1 MDPPAS
7 VRSWSSDKISILT
20 DVGRFHHDAG
30 AAVAKQLASRGVR
43 VAINYSSNRER
54 AANTLS
60 QLEGS
65 GHILVQGNAFDRE
78 GIEQLVKVR
87 RLRGKGV
94 SPALDSECPSRRQR
108 LKR

>member
-1 MDPPAS
+1 VDPPAS
-7 VRSWSSDKISILT
+7 VRSWSSDNIYILT
-20 DVGRFHHDAG
+20 NLERFHHDEG

-54 AANTLS
+54 AAKTLS

-78 GIEQLVKVR
+78 GIEQLVKVT
-87 RLRGKGV
+87 RLRGKGI
-94 SPALDSECPSRRQR
+94 
-108 LKR
+108 

>member
-1 MDPPAS
+1 VDPPAS
-7 VRSWSSDKISILT
+7 VRSWSSDNISNLT
-20 DVGRFHHDAG
+20 DLGRFYHDEG

-54 AANTLS
+54 AAKTLS

-78 GIEQLVKVR
+78 EIEQLVKVR
-87 RLRGKGV
+87 RLCGKGM
-94 SPALDSECPSRRQR
+94 SPVLNSECPSRR
-108 LKR
+108 